1 MTCLNLQTSNVS
13 TKKTYL
19 RSAPLYFSNEDYS
32 VDIYS
37 LNVFIN
43 NLRVVI
49 PRLNWTN
56 CQISNALT
64 GLKIAL
70 PNKLWHVQ
78 TPQVTVTY
86 YVWEKNKGT
95 SFHVIIPISIAN
107 LLAFSKL
114 RKISSGGSV
123 MLLSML
129 WDPLSAPPDS
139 AILLRL
145 FCKVTATKRER
156 CIKAKRVANFIIKV
170 PFLRSI
176 E

>member
-1 MTCLNLQTSNVS
+1 M
-13 TKKTYL
+13 
-19 RSAPLYFSNEDYS
+19 
-32 VDIYS
+32 
-37 LNVFIN
+37 
-43 NLRVVI
+43 
-49 PRLNWTN
+49 
-56 CQISNALT
+56 
-64 GLKIAL
+64 
-70 PNKLWHVQ
+70 
-78 TPQVTVTY
+78 
-86 YVWEKNKGT
+86 
-95 SFHVIIPISIAN
+95 IIPISIAN

-156 CIKAKRVANFIIKV
+156 RIKAKRVANFIIKV

-176 E
+176 EYNGIKKNIY